1 MYCKWVLEEDCSSL
15 RGLMLRFD
23 SEVELESHE
32 LGRSL
37 LDMIRYDDVGFINV
51 PQPVPFITSASP
63 FDAVRDRL
71 AAAGTTIRGLR
82 EQGIPASRFLMTV
95 CGCEAKPTTLRCPS
109 PGDGF
114 ENHMWTMELKWFE
127 MRFQGPK
134 AYNSFSR
141 HNALL
146 MLVAWFVVG
155 LAFSRVHPAAVA
167 THAFK
172 DIPLATFGLT
182 SFVSPLRMSSTFSI
196 NNASDLF
203 AQ

>member
-1 MYCKWVLEEDCSSL
+1 MFIVQIYIVRKPLLWCK
-15 RGLMLRFD
+15 
-23 SEVELESHE
+23 
-32 LGRSL
+32 
-37 LDMIRYDDVGFINV
+37 
-51 PQPVPFITSASP
+51 
-63 FDAVRDRL
+63 
-71 AAAGTTIRGLR
+71 
-82 EQGIPASRFLMTV
+82 
-95 CGCEAKPTTLRCPS
+95 AKPTTLRRPS

-114 ENHMWTMELKWFE
+114 ENHMCTMELKWFE

-182 SFVSPLRMSSTFSI
+182 SFVSPSRGSSTFPI
-196 NNASDLF
+196 DCAHDLW
-203 AQ
+203 